1 MNCKSACLALEPTL
15 GLFTPSPLPSE
26 RLQSLPSARISH
38 TCRGRASPECNTR
51 TYDIPSAPLPSPP
64 SPFLWVLC
72 VLGKMHTHIHT
83 NIPQPFIVR
92 YKARQQDS
100 CFLKNLFNT
109 YWVLTLLW
117 CYNTFLFP
125 LSLFLSLSCLL
136 PLPLPLLPS
145 PFFFFFFFFIWFWF
159 WSFCFGFGWFRLGLT
174 VTQAGPEA
182 LCRQSSP

>member
-1 MNCKSACLALEPTL
+1 MAQEGSLCRHLFISLCQSLRSGRAELPEPLVLVLVFVAL
-15 GLFTPSPLPSE
+15 PLPSF
-26 RLQSLPSARISH
+26 SL
-38 TCRGRASPECNTR
+38 
-51 TYDIPSAPLPSPP
+51 PSAPLPSPP

-136 PLPLPLLPS
+136 PLPLPLPPS